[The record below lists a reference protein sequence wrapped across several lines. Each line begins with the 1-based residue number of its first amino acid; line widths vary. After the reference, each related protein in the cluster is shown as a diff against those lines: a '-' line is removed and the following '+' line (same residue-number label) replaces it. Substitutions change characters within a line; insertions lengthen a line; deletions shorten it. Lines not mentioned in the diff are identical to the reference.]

1 MAVCT
6 ALLLTYLH
14 NGERYMSD
22 KSKEISTEVANSI
35 LIEAKAKR
43 KENRQLLLISTIS
56 VLVFLGIWELAVR
69 IGWIDSKYLCAPTT
83 VVKTFIQKLSDPK
96 PDGAGLG
103 VHIITSLKLV
113 LVGYCSAVIVGVP
126 LGLIMGYY
134 HTFDKLVS
142 PIFEII
148 RPIPPIA
155 WIPLSIIWLGV
166 GTTAKAF
173 IIFLAAF
180 VPCVINS
187 HTGIK
192 LTPAVYLNVAKTSG
206 ASRWEIFWTVSK
218 NYAMP
223 LAFTGI
229 QVALGNAWST
239 LVASELLAATAGL
252 GYMIQQG
259 RSLVRPDII
268 IVGMLTI
275 GVIGAILTTLLSKL
289 ENHVVK
295 WRSRG

>member
-1 MAVCT
+1 
-6 ALLLTYLH
+6 
-14 NGERYMSD
+14 MSD
-22 KSKEISTEVANSI
+22 NSKINSGEAANSI
-35 LIEAKAKR
+35 LIEAKARR
-43 KENRQLLLISTIS
+43 KETKQLLLISTVS
-56 VLVFLGIWELAVR
+56 VLAFLFLWELAVR
-69 IGWIDSKYLCAPTT
+69 VGWIDSRHLCAPST
-83 VVKTFIQKLSDPK
+83 VLDTFIVKLSDPK
-96 PDGAGLG
+96 PDGAVLG

-113 LVGYCSAVIVGVP
+113 LVGYCAAVVVGVP
-126 LGLIMGYY
+126 LGLLMGYF

-142 PIFEII
+142 PIFEIM

-166 GTTAKAF
+166 GTVAKAF

-187 HTGIK
+187 YTGVK

-206 ASRWEIFWTVSK
+206 ASTWEVFWTVSR

-223 LAFTGI
+223 LAFTGV

-275 GVIGAILTTLLSKL
+275 GVIGAILTSLLSKL

-295 WRSRG
+295 WRSRA